1 MKPKEIKELLDKE
14 LKKRQRDDELSY
26 ERPDPLMVATR
37 YKDERVALICALFA
51 YGNAK
56 QIVKF
61 LDSLDFSLLEANEKR
76 IKEELN
82 SKYYR
87 FQNSN
92 DVSALFIA
100 LRRLSQESSIEEIVK
115 RGYKKQESILDGLW
129 ELIQSLRDIYNYD
142 SRGYRFLIGQIPKNI
157 DSCSPFKRYMM
168 YFRWMVREDKL
179 DLGLWSG
186 IKKSNL
192 IIPLDTHTHKVSL
205 KLGLISRKSYDLKS
219 AINLTNALKEFDN
232 LDPIKY
238 DFALYRIGQEG
249 LI

>member
-1 MKPKEIKELLDKE
+1 
-14 LKKRQRDDELSY
+14 
-26 ERPDPLMVATR
+26 
-37 YKDERVALICALFA
+37 
-51 YGNAK
+51 
-56 QIVKF
+56 
-61 LDSLDFSLLEANEKR
+61 
-76 IKEELN
+76 
-82 SKYYR
+82 
-87 FQNSN
+87 
-92 DVSALFIA
+92 
-100 LRRLSQESSIEEIVK
+100 
-115 RGYKKQESILDGLW
+115 
-129 ELIQSLRDIYNYD
+129 
-142 SRGYRFLIGQIPKNI
+142 
-157 DSCSPFKRYMM
+157 M